1 MAIETFTLFIDAQN
15 FYNEARRAF
24 FSPLDSHIYGQI
36 NPMELVNLICSRP
49 PVGITRTLHEVRV
62 YSGRPDS
69 GKDAKTHAA
78 HMKQCAAWTRTG
90 ATVIT
95 RPLRYP
101 KDWPNSKA
109 QEKGID
115 VTLAIDIITFA
126 VDCVHNV
133 AVIASFDTDLNP
145 AIEFVRLRFAAKC
158 RIEVIGFNSTQTR
171 KRRIRV
177 PGHNLWCY
185 WLDKIDYDAIADL
198 TDYNL

>member
-1 MAIETFTLFIDAQN
+1 MTVQTFTLFIDAQN
-15 FYNEARRAF
+15 VYNEARRAF
-24 FSPLDSHIYGQI
+24 FSPTDNHVCGQI
-36 NPMELVNLICSRP
+36 NPMKLASLIRSQSP
-49 PVGITRTLHEVRV
+49 AGVTRTLHEVRI

-78 HMKQCAAWTRTG
+78 HMKQCAAWTRAG
-90 ATVIT
+90 ARVIT

-115 VTLAIDIITFA
+115 VTLAIDIVAFA
-126 VDCVHNV
+126 VDCVHDV
-133 AVIASFDTDLNP
+133 AVIASFDTDLQP
-145 AIEFVRLRFAAKC
+145 AIEFVRLRFAKEC
-158 RIEVIGFNSTQTR
+158 SVEVIGFNSTQTKK
-171 KRRIRV
+171 KRLRV

-185 WLDKIDYDAIADL
+185 WLNKADYDAIADF